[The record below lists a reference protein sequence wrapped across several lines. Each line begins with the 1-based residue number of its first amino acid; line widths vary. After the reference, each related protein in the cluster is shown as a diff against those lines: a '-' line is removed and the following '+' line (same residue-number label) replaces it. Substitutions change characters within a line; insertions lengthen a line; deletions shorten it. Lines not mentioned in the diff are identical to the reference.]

1 MAEPDGSRQARQRR
15 PPEAPPHPA
24 VASCGVDRLG
34 RPSSTPWSSM
44 ASQHEV
50 RSAVLPAAGLGTRFL
65 PATKAI
71 PKELLPLVDRPA
83 IQYAVEECA
92 RAGLEDVVLVTS
104 RGKAALEDHF
114 DRDVLLEQALEA
126 KGKDELLA
134 AVRHAAGL
142 AHLTAVRQPQ
152 PLGLGHA
159 VLMAADHVGDRS
171 FAVLLPDDLI
181 DPADPL
187 LERMI
192 ALHQRSGQGVVSVIE
207 VPEDQTHRY
216 GIVNAK
222 PTDEDDV
229 FEVTELVEK
238 PAPGTA
244 PSNLSIVARYV
255 LPGRIFEILRDLPPG
270 RGGEIQL
277 TDAMQVLAD
286 EQPLLAVRHD
296 GLRHDS
302 GELLGWLQANVTM
315 AATRDGVREDFVPW
329 LRDFVAGL

>member
-1 MAEPDGSRQARQRR
+1 MTSSAGDF
-15 PPEAPPHPA
+15 A
-24 VASCGVDRLG
+24 VR
-34 RPSSTPWSSM
+34 T
-44 ASQHEV
+44 
-50 RSAVLPAAGLGTRFL
+50 AVLPAAGLGTRFL

-83 IQYAVEECA
+83 IQYAIEECA
-92 RAGLEDVVLVTS
+92 RAGLDDVVLVTA
-104 RGKAALEDHF
+104 RGKAAMEDHF
-114 DRDVLLEQALEA
+114 DVDPLLEQALEA

-134 AVRHAAGL
+134 RVREVTGL
-142 AHLTAVRQPQ
+142 ARITAVRQPR

-159 VLMAADHVGDRS
+159 VLMAAEHVGDRS

-187 LERMI
+187 LERMVE
-192 ALHQRSGQGVVSVIE
+192 LHQRSGQGVVSVIE
-207 VPEDQTHRY
+207 VPEDETHRY
-216 GIVNAK
+216 GIVNAI
-222 PTDEDDV
+222 PTDEPDV

-255 LPGRIFEILRDLPPG
+255 LPGRIFELLRDQPPG

-277 TDAMQVLAD
+277 TDAMQALAR

-296 GLRHDS
+296 GQRHDS

-315 AATRDGVREDFVPW
+315 AAGREGVREQFVPW
-329 LRDFVAGL
+329 LKQFVDTL